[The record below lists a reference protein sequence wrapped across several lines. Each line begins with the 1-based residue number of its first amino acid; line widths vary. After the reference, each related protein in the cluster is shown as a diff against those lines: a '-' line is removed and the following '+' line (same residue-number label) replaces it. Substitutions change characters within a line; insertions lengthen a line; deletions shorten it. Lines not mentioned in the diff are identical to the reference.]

1 MALPII
7 RTAFPLIVAS
17 IAFAQ
22 PPAPQT
28 TPKGD
33 SLAPGHGT
41 ALQAAQKKV
50 KQPGTATAKKLHAA
64 DRAGAGLIR
73 KILGMHRA
81 VVDDFRAVR
90 LSDRLAVMP
99 RMEQHD
105 ARPADNNGKHRN
117 HNHQWKF
124 SVHESFSGSRSPA
137 VFLIVFVPELRG
149 PQPEASS
156 SPPYSPRPP
165 FQGRPRR

>member
-50 KQPGTATAKKLHAA
+50 KQPGTATAKKLKPQSTCPVLGGPIDKKLYVDYHGK
-64 DRAGAGLIR
+64 RIYVCCAGCIEEVR
-73 KILGMHRA
+73 K
-81 VVDDFRAVR
+81 
-90 LSDRLAVMP
+90 
-99 RMEQHD
+99 
-105 ARPADNNGKHRN
+105 
-117 HNHQWKF
+117 
-124 SVHESFSGSRSPA
+124 SPA
-137 VFLIVFVPELRG
+137 QYIEKLEKAGQSVEIIDTGKAKRAAPAPDKADG
-149 PQPEASS
+149 AAGGGMGSMKM
-156 SPPYSPRPP
+156 
-165 FQGRPRR
+165 